1 MGTEVFGCDSVEG
14 NTNIYHICI
23 YIYYVCTRHN
33 TRALGIFSLG
43 FLQESRKKNVELF
56 I

>member
-14 NTNIYHICI
+14 NTN
-23 YIYYVCTRHN
+23 IYYVCTRHN

-43 FLQESRKKNVELF
+43 FVQESRKKNVELF